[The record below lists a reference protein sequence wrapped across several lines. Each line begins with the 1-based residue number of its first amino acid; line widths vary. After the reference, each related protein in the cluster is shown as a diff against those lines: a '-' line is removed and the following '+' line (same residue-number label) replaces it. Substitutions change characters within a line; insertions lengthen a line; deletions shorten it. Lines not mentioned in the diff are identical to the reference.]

1 LHGAPAADI
10 EAIGALG
17 AFAQDPPAS
26 HCVHE
31 IDMPASEGAKLVLVK
46 GQSLHAPVVEAIQQM
61 IIEGVLAPGAR
72 LNERLLCERFG
83 VSRTP
88 LREAFKILAA
98 RGLVDLLPNRG
109 ALVAQLSRK
118 AIAEHF
124 EVISRLEA
132 MSGELACV
140 RMSDDEFDEIR
151 ALHFEMLACHAR
163 RDLPNYYRLNQQIHD
178 SINAAARNEV
188 LRETYATLNTRVK
201 ALRLRSNL
209 DRDQW
214 DAAVREHGA
223 MIEALESRNG
233 AELARVL
240 ERHVLAKRD
249 VILAG
254 ARDTGHERERTG

>member
-1 LHGAPAADI
+1 
-10 EAIGALG
+10 
-17 AFAQDPPAS
+17 
-26 HCVHE
+26 
-31 IDMPASEGAKLVLVK
+31 MPASEGAKLVLVK
-46 GQSLHAPVVEAIQQM
+46 GQSLHAPVVEAIQQL

-132 MSGELACV
+132 MSGELACA